1 MKKLPIGIQTF
12 SKIIKDNCV
21 YVDKTRHIAELI
33 ESGEYFFLSR
43 PRRFG
48 KSLLVSTL
56 SEIFS
61 GNKSLFQGLYI
72 YDKIDWQSYPVI
84 VIDFNNIS
92 YTTDE
97 VFRVSLLSFLDNIAA
112 EYDIVLSSIFVKDK
126 FVELIKKIA
135 AKTQQK
141 VVILIDEYDKPIVE
155 HIDDIEKATKN
166 REILRDFFGV

>member
-21 YVDKTRHIAELI
+21 YVDKTRHIAEII

-61 GNKSLFQGLYI
+61 GNQALFQGLYI

-97 VFRVSLLSFLDNIAA
+97 ILLK
-112 EYDIVLSSIFVKDK
+112 SIT
-126 FVELIKKIA
+126 I
-135 AKTQQK
+135 T
-141 VVILIDEYDKPIVE
+141 
-155 HIDDIEKATKN
+155 
-166 REILRDFFGV
+166 G